1 MAIRTVPLPRPT
13 AQAGLSLAR
22 LPGWLVWG
30 TMIGLVQ
37 IFAIATVGPL
47 GVSTAYPQVVGF
59 VGDGVFSGFAQQ
71 PYLQV
76 VGSSIGWEVMLVLGL
91 LVGAL
96 LATFFAG
103 RNGGSAVAPVCVAS
117 FEQSRTRRYL
127 RAFVG
132 GFLFIFGA
140 RLAGG
145 CTSGHL
151 LSGTSQMAI
160 SGLVFGLAVFA
171 SGIVIARFFFREPT
185 AARG

>member
-1 MAIRTVPLPRPT
+1 MAIRSASLHRPT
-13 AQAGLSLAR
+13 AQVGLSLGR
-22 LPGWLVWG
+22 LPGWLIWG

-47 GVSTAYPQVVGF
+47 GVSTAYPQFVGF
-59 VGDGVFSGFAQQ
+59 VGDRLAPGFAQQ
-71 PYLQV
+71 PYLQM
-76 VGSSIGWEVMLVLGL
+76 VGTSIGWEVMLVLGL

-96 LATFFAG
+96 TASFVAR
-103 RNGGSAVAPVCVAS
+103 RNGGGVAPVCVAG
-117 FEQSRTRRYL
+117 FEQGRAWRYA

-171 SGIVIARFFFREPT
+171 SGYLVARFFFREPV

>member
-1 MAIRTVPLPRPT
+1 MAVRSASFHTPT
-13 AQAGLSLAR
+13 ARAGLSLGR
-22 LPGWLVWG
+22 LPGWLIWG

-47 GVSTAYPQVVGF
+47 GVSTAYPQLVGF
-59 VGDGVFSGFAQQ
+59 VGDRLSPSFAQQ
-71 PYLQV
+71 PYLQI
-76 VGSSIGWEVMLVLGL
+76 VGTSIGWEIMLVLGL

-96 LATFFAG
+96 LASRVTR
-103 RNGGSAVAPVCVAS
+103 RNGDTVDQVCVVG
-117 FEQSRTRRYL
+117 FEQGKVRRYL
-127 RAFVG
+127 RAFIG

-160 SGLVFGLAVFA
+160 SGLVFGAAVFA
-171 SGIVIARFFFREPT
+171 SGYLVARFVFREPSGM
-185 AARG
+185 RG

>member
-1 MAIRTVPLPRPT
+1 MAIRSVSLHPPT
-13 AQAGLSLAR
+13 THVGLSLGR
-22 LPGWLVWG
+22 LPGWLIWG

-37 IFAIATVGPL
+37 LFAIATVGPL
-47 GVSTAYPQVVGF
+47 GVSTAYPQVVG
-59 VGDGVFSGFAQQ
+59 VIGDRLAPGFAQQ

-76 VGSSIGWEVMLVLGL
+76 VGTSIGWEIMLVFGL
-91 LVGAL
+91 LIGPLTA
-96 LATFFAG
+96 AWFAR
-103 RNGGSAVAPVCVAS
+103 RNGGSTAAPVCVAG
-117 FEQSRTRRYL
+117 FEQGRTQRYL

-171 SGIVIARFFFREPT
+171 SGYLVARFFFREP
-185 AARG
+185 ASAQG